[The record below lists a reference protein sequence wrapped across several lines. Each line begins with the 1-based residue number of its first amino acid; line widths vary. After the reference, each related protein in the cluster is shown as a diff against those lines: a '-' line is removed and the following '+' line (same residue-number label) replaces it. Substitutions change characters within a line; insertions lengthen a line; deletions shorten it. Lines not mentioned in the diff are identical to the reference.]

1 MANKKTFD
9 EIIKLNKQFD
19 KAAFGFDPSKQD
31 TSISELESKVKENL
45 RAVNSYKLT
54 GEESDIVAFF
64 DKVMYRNRSGRG
76 LKNGRNVLNKSSS
89 FIDEVER
96 GEINLFYGD
105 ESNRFMRYKSIKAI
119 CEMIPEL
126 ARAVRMYRDM
136 IISPNSFSGDS
147 IHFEVLNTGSDD
159 YAIDDAQD
167 ELKKLDEKYRVT
179 LDFIPKIVGSVVQY
193 GDSFTVVMNFKNEID
208 KMIENGQIYGSES
221 ATVQD
226 DCSGMSLA
234 AEDVN
239 TMNSLYNIVRHDHFE
254 KHKKNESDRYT
265 DETFDA
271 SSWEKEIDDFM
282 HLEIHN
288 SPAEG
293 LFPDEYEIYKELK
306 DNRSFAAE
314 SSGNASQTEINLAG
328 SIIRQLDANKT
339 IKVEIGGTCVG
350 YYYLDITFNPASSD
364 PMDTD
369 PYSCPA
375 CDLTYTTNRIYSFMN
390 HANSGMMARDNRL
403 QAMTD
408 IFAKRLAAKMNR
420 KFIAKNHQFR
430 DFIYTMLKANRSIN
444 RTAITF
450 IPPKNMVHIKKGSY
464 TYGESILDP
473 VLYFAKLYVLSILA
487 AIMQQVI
494 NGKDKTVYYIE
505 TGLDEDSE
513 GAVNSFIADLKGR
526 EVTLDDLS
534 DVTAMFNR
542 ITKANSMY
550 IPVVDGKK
558 AVEFDTFSGQEAQ
571 LNNDFLEFLKRSVVN
586 GSGIPAALL
595 DSMSDVEFAT
605 TLIMQNGN
613 VQKEV
618 IAYQQICN
626 AGMTE
631 IYRKLADNEASPFNY
646 IFEAKFSDPTILD
659 NRKAEEEIG
668 KVQSITEFVTNTVY
682 GEQPSEDDEK
692 SKPEFKKQLAMKLM
706 PQLDWKD
713 YEDLFRKVKENTKAI
728 DLHNER
734 TMIES
739 TDTSGSEEGDNG
751 GGSNWG

>member
-1 MANKKTFD
+1 MANKQTFED
-9 EIIKLNKQFD
+9 IARLNKQFD

-31 TSISELESKVKENL
+31 TSISDLENKVKENL

-64 DKVMYRNRSGRG
+64 DKVMYRNRSGKG
-76 LKNGRNVLNKSSS
+76 LKTGRNVLNRSSS

-126 ARAVRMYRDM
+126 ARAVGMYRDM
-136 IISPNSFSGDS
+136 IISPNSFSGDT
-147 IHFEVLNTGSDD
+147 IHFDVINTGSDD
-159 YAIDDAQD
+159 YAIEDAQD
-167 ELKKLDEKYRVT
+167 ELKKLDEKYKVSQ
-179 LDFIPKIVGSVVQY
+179 DFIPKIVGSVVQY
-193 GDSFTVVMNFKNEID
+193 GDSFTVVMNFKDEID
-208 KMIENGQIYGSES
+208 KMIENGQMYGSES
-221 ATVQD
+221 ATIVD
-226 DCSGMSLA
+226 EYKGDSLA
-234 AEDVN
+234 SEDVK
-239 TMNSLYNIVRHDHFE
+239 TLDSLYNIAQHDHFE
-254 KHKKNESDRYT
+254 KHKKMESEKYT
-265 DETFDA
+265 DKTFTSAD
-271 SSWEKEIDDFM
+271 WEQEIDKFM
-282 HLEIHN
+282 NVQIN
-288 SPAEG
+288 PSVAEG
-293 LFPDEYEIYKELK
+293 LFADEYEIYKELRENA
-306 DNRSFAAE
+306 DFATE
-314 SSGNASQTEINLAG
+314 STGKSQMEMNLAG

-558 AVEFDTFSGQEAQ
+558 AVEFDTFAGQEAQ

-586 GSGIPAALL
+586 GSGIPASLL

-613 VQKEV
+613 VQKQV
-618 IAYQQICN
+618 IAYQQVCN
-626 AGMTE
+626 AGLTE
-631 IYRKLADNEASPFNY
+631 IYRKLADNEASPIKF

-668 KVQSITEFVTNTVY
+668 KVQSITEFVTNTIY
-682 GEQPSEDDEK
+682 GEQPSEEDEK
-692 SKPEFKKQLAMKLM
+692 SKPEFKKQVAMKLM

-713 YEDLFRKVKENTKAI
+713 YDEIFRKVKENTKAT
-728 DLHNER
+728 DLSNER
-734 TMIES
+734 NVIDS
-739 TDTSGSEEGDNG
+739 TDTSGGEGEESGS
-751 GGSNWG
+751 GGSWG